1 MTNIDKIKTV
11 KEFDADNLSVD
22 DRAKLIRAILI
33 NMKAQVNGTTNAG
46 VLLAGDPGTGKTSLG
61 RSVAQLLGLSL
72 VTVEIPLLL
81 EEHIINIPFIR
92 YTPADNKV
100 KKFAV
105 KGRQNGEFSVELAQ
119 SNLLSQL
126 KKQDKL
132 DDDTYLESIYSGRF
146 GQNIIRIFER
156 LGGTKNTIPE
166 IIEIIRSRFNTILFL
181 DEYFRQTGGNIRNML
196 RSILNRKLGLDD
208 LPKQVYVLFASN
220 INDEGV
226 ESIPH
231 NDQFRVLDVKHP
243 SKESWF
249 SYTLSN
255 AKKNSI
261 TISEEV
267 QDLFWKSI
275 TDDKDGN
282 EPNKIWG
289 ENSVRISP
297 RRLEQILLYTEA
309 CLPIK
314 DMKAALSTY
323 TNLMQNFKKE
333 DGTFAKSSEAFSE
346 NLTKLIQSY
355 VPEFR
360 PALNPPTSWRDT
372 LHHQLTRSIRL
383 GPIRSYIPTVSGTF
397 GIGKTTAMKDIA
409 QSFGLGLIYIDCSN
423 YSAEDV
429 TGTPLPD
436 TDEDGKPAVFFAESK
451 LEKFIRR
458 EAEKVKPEKP
468 VQGYNY
474 IIFFDELN
482 RTTTKA
488 FNSLR
493 KVLLEK
499 EFDNGEPLPEG
510 SLIVAAINPVDHGGG
525 VTELTSHMRDVLDII
540 NADPDWKTFM
550 DWLEDKSA
558 GISNYFI
565 EDAVRNVITEFAT
578 KFSESGNGNPSFHL
592 NLGAPETMYVS
603 PREFTQIYG
612 ESCIDLDETYEDLKI
627 EYNFTH
633 RPKKEDF
640 NECDLVLRE
649 VMSEYI
655 LGILRALAYKHQVEF
670 STDTLHLWLTTD
682 PKTSILH
689 NLKEEE
695 LKSDASNLFEELFK
709 NIQKP
714 LIDYSE
720 IDAYFKNNET
730 SVIIGDIEKIALS
743 KTSEMDKRKYPL
755 RNFSGDE
762 AEDTGKMVG
771 AITYLYREAFI
782 AVYATEMQDTL
793 ENELKISSSRVLSE
807 IIRGNKLDEKMYSV
821 VTEMAVEMYGEN

>member
-11 KEFDADNLSVD
+11 KEFDANKLSVD

-33 NMKAQVNGTTNAG
+33 NMNAQVNGTTNAG
-46 VLLAGDPGTGKTSLG
+46 VLLAGDSGTGKTSLG
-61 RSVAQLLGLSL
+61 RSLAQLLGLSL
-72 VTVEIPLLL
+72 VTVEVPLLL

-92 YTPADNKV
+92 YTPEDNKV
-100 KKFAV
+100 KKFSV
-105 KGRQNGEFSVELAQ
+105 KGRQTGEFSVELAQ

-156 LGGTKNTIPE
+156 LGGTKNTIPPM
-166 IIEIIRSRFNTILFL
+166 IEKIRNRFNTILFL

-231 NDQFRVLDVKHP
+231 NNQFRVLEVDRP

-249 SYTLSN
+249 SYTLAH

-261 TISEEV
+261 AISEEV

-275 TDDKDGN
+275 TDSDEGD

-333 DGTFAKSSEAFSE
+333 DGTFAKSSELFSE

-355 VPEFR
+355 VPDFR

-383 GPIRSYIPTVSGTF
+383 GPIRSYIPTISGTF
-397 GIGKTTAMKDIA
+397 GIGKTTEMDDISK
-409 QSFGLGLIYIDCSN
+409 SFGLGLIYIDCSN

-436 TDEDGKPAVFFAESK
+436 VDEDGKPSVFFAESK

-482 RTTTKA
+482 RTNTKA

-525 VTELTSHMRDVLDII
+525 VTELTSHIRDVMDII
-540 NADPDWKTFM
+540 DADPDWKTFI
-550 DWLEDKSA
+550 DWLEEKNS
-558 GISNYFI
+558 GISNLFI
-565 EDAVRNVITEFAT
+565 EDAVRNVITEFASH
-578 KFSESGNGNPSFHL
+578 FSENGKPSFNL
-592 NLGAPETMYVS
+592 SLGAPEPMYIS

-612 ESCIDLDETYEDLKI
+612 EACIDLDATYEELKL
-627 EYNFTH
+627 EYGFTH
-633 RPKKEDF
+633 RPKQEDF
-640 NECDLVLRE
+640 NECDLTMRE

-655 LGILRALAYKHQVEF
+655 LGMLRSLVYKHQVEF
-670 STDTLHLWLTTD
+670 PTDTMHLWLTTD
-682 PKTSILH
+682 PKTSILN
-689 NLKEEE
+689 NLKEED
-695 LKSDASNLFEELFK
+695 LKSDASNLFEELFN
-709 NIQKP
+709 NIEKP

-720 IDAYFKNNET
+720 IDGYFKNNET

-743 KTSEMDKRKYPL
+743 KISEMDKRNYPL

-782 AVYATEMQDTL
+782 AVYATETQDIL
-793 ENELKISSSRVLSE
+793 ENELKISSSRILSE
-807 IIRGNKLDEKMYSV
+807 IIRKNKLDDKMYSV